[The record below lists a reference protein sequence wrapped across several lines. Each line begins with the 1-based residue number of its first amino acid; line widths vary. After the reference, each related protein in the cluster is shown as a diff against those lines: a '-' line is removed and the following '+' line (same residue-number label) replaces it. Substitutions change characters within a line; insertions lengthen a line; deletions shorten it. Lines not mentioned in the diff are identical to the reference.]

1 MARKRFIGERLVR
14 ILSAPMAAAHR
25 VRALRAWFASHRRDL
40 PWRTQP
46 AGRRE
51 SYPTWVAEVMLQ
63 QTRAEVVGP
72 YFSRFLAAFP
82 DLAALAAAPEQ
93 RVLRAWAGLG
103 YYRRARM
110 LHAAAVCAVRERG
123 GRLPASAAEWAEL
136 PGVGP
141 YTAAAIAAQTTN
153 ERLAA
158 VDGNVKRLTA
168 RVRGLDLPA
177 GARALHAA
185 AEEWAGGLVRA
196 SEAPGEMV
204 EALMELGAT
213 VCTPR
218 APRCGECPL
227 AAECVAHAG
236 GNEEAFPRAKPAV
249 AWRAVELV
257 GFVAQRGDGLL
268 LRERVAGWNPGL
280 WEPPTLAARRGESP
294 QSAWQRLECGSAR
307 ALVEIGAVRHV
318 ITRHKIRAR
327 VFAAEG
333 WRGGPKAV
341 RAVEVG
347 LTGLARRMLRLLET
361 TTARA

>member
-1 MARKRFIGERLVR
+1 MAV
-14 ILSAPMAAAHR
+14 AHR

-40 PWRTQP
+40 PWRAQP

-51 SYPTWVAEVMLQ
+51 PYATWVAEVMLQ

-72 YFSRFLAAFP
+72 YYRRFLDAFP
-82 DLAALAAAPEQ
+82 NLAALAAAPEK

-110 LHAAAVCAVRERG
+110 LHAAAGCVVRERG

-153 ERLAA
+153 EPVAA

-177 GARALHAA
+177 SARALQAA

-196 SEAPGEMV
+196 SEAPGEIV

-227 AAECVAHAG
+227 AAECAAHAG
-236 GNEEAFPRAKPAV
+236 GNEETFPRAKEAV
-249 AWRAVELV
+249 AWRSVELI
-257 GFVAQRGDGLL
+257 GFVARRGAGLL

-294 QSAWQRLECGSAR
+294 QSAWRRLECGAAR
-307 ALVEIGAVRHV
+307 ALVEIGDVRHV

-327 VFAAEG
+327 VFAVDG
-333 WRGGPKAV
+333 WRGGPQAV
-341 RAVEVG
+341 REAEVG
-347 LTGLARRMLRLLET
+347 LTGLARKMIRLQET
-361 TTARA
+361 AAARA